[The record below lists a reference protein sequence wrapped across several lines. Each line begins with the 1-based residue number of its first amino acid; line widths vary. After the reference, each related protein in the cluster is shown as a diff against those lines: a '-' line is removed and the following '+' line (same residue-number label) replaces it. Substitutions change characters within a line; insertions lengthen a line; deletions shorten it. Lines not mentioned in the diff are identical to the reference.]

1 MSSRP
6 YPPGVAST
14 RTAPATTSPS
24 QQLAKSAAGQ
34 PAVAATGSTGTDQ
47 SPTPR
52 LLSALRNLSVALC
65 LIFTGLTMVGTLTP
79 RYQLSYAVGDFQ
91 QGQLL
96 RDTRTQLAQADQIA
110 ATAFLA
116 ERPPAE
122 ELERFQSTMSTVSTN
137 LIQAASHDSTDAREL
152 ANVQEQV
159 NTYRRY
165 VDSAIATSA
174 SDPAAGA
181 HIFTG
186 TSSTLNAPMDALA
199 TLAMAADQ
207 RADSRFTTT
216 FGTLAVAAGWISVAV
231 LMLTSVVTA
240 RRTHRALNPGLAGAI
255 VLLLAATLL
264 LNGHQTTISDS
275 LGSAEKTSIVSAR
288 SAANARTAAFRAQ
301 AAESRHYLAPSSGFD
316 KLWKHHD
323 HEVLQALDGL
333 NPSTLQTSPSQA
345 WSRYQAAHK
354 TSLVQPNARSLG
366 RSDQPSSTLGLMTS
380 FTKETTKLETDQGTA
395 ATQTIVKARDPLIAV
410 MIICLL
416 CGLGAVGATAWG
428 VNQRL
433 AEYR

>member
-159 NTYRRY
+159 NT
-165 VDSAIATSA
+165 
-174 SDPAAGA
+174 
-181 HIFTG
+181 
-186 TSSTLNAPMDALA
+186 
-199 TLAMAADQ
+199 
-207 RADSRFTTT
+207 
-216 FGTLAVAAGWISVAV
+216 
-231 LMLTSVVTA
+231 
-240 RRTHRALNPGLAGAI
+240 
-255 VLLLAATLL
+255 
-264 LNGHQTTISDS
+264 
-275 LGSAEKTSIVSAR
+275 
-288 SAANARTAAFRAQ
+288 
-301 AAESRHYLAPSSGFD
+301 
-316 KLWKHHD
+316 
-323 HEVLQALDGL
+323 
-333 NPSTLQTSPSQA
+333 
-345 WSRYQAAHK
+345 
-354 TSLVQPNARSLG
+354 
-366 RSDQPSSTLGLMTS
+366 
-380 FTKETTKLETDQGTA
+380 
-395 ATQTIVKARDPLIAV
+395 
-410 MIICLL
+410 
-416 CGLGAVGATAWG
+416 
-428 VNQRL
+428 
-433 AEYR
+433 